1 MTLPEVQAF
10 LGVKSRKTIL
20 KYITSGR
27 LKAYK
32 LGGTRW
38 RIASEDVQAFL
49 KAEFMSIAAP
59 TSKAPSQAV
68 QP

>member
-1 MTLPEVQAF
+1 MTLPEVQVF

-59 TSKAPSQAV
+59 KPKAPSQAV
-68 QP
+68 EP